1 MRHRVAVALLVVIAY
16 TAPAN
21 ASELFGF
28 PHSDARADQTMVYD
42 YEPGVVTRDYWLMP
56 WRDHHYF
63 PWTGKRPKIGRLERN
78 SARQK
83 VKPAMSF
90 YREWSNQPVILSVAP
105 TKQNSPTPPTK

>member
-1 MRHRVAVALLVVIAY
+1 MRRRVAGALLVIVACA
-16 TAPAN
+16 APAS

-28 PHSDARADQTMVYD
+28 PHYDARADQIMVYD
-42 YEPGVVTRDYWLMP
+42 YEPGVGTRDYWLMP

-63 PWTGKRPKIGRLERN
+63 PRTGKRPKIGRLERN

-105 TKQNSPTPPTK
+105 TKQNSATAPTK